1 MARVTTV
8 KRSQKDQGRC
18 EKCGK
23 DLPAG
28 SAYKWCAPRAG
39 SFARGHRRVRC
50 LDCPSWRPSETTSS
64 SARSAVYG
72 AQEAAEDRLSDWD
85 REDAEEL
92 RSILTDAAEG
102 VREGAECYRE
112 SQSNMESG
120 FGTSTSISD
129 ELGEKADTLE
139 SAADELESA
148 ESDIED
154 FEVDDARAEALSE
167 FSVWVLR
174 NKDGSLVSEELTWE
188 SDTDADM
195 FLDALV
201 RDGLGSRDDID
212 LCEEDASDIDFD
224 LLPESVR
231 DAVEDK
237 VVEVRDAWADEQA
250 DKVSDALGN
259 IEIP

>member
-1 MARVTTV
+1 MARVTV
-8 KRSQKDQGRC
+8 VRKSQKAQGRF

-23 DLPAG
+23 ELPVG

-39 SFARGHRRVRC
+39 SFARGYRRIRC

-85 REDAEEL
+85 REDADEL

-112 SQSNMESG
+112 SQSNMEEG
-120 FGTSTSISD
+120 FNGATSVSD
-129 ELGEKADTLE
+129 ELGEKADTLD

-148 ESDIED
+148 ADYIED
-154 FEVDDARAEALSE
+154 FEGEDDARDEALTGQT
-167 FSVWVLR
+167 VWIVKRAGGDNVNDGGCFETEDEAITWMLEECRSDLEVLE
-174 NKDGSLVSEELTWE
+174 V
-188 SDTDADM
+188 DAY
-195 FLDALV
+195 
-201 RDGLGSRDDID
+201 DID
-212 LCEEDASDIDFD
+212 LEK
-224 LLPESVR
+224 LPQTLQ
-231 DAVEDK
+231 DAVSDAIAEA
-237 VVEVRDAWADEQA
+237 RDAWADAEA